1 VDSWPAFAYRYFL
14 KKEER
19 ALGKNG
25 SPTLLGGQAVIEGV
39 MMRFGGSVATAVR
52 RADGTITVKR
62 ESYSPLAER
71 HRWIGLPLIRG
82 AVGLF
87 EMLAIGIRA
96 LNFSA
101 EAAMED
107 SEPEQ
112 ARKVGSRK
120 KHDAAL
126 GLTLALSLL
135 AGVGLFFALPLWVAT
150 AAFSVD
156 QQPLWFNLVAGGI
169 RVTIFLGYLVCLSM
183 MKDIKRLFQ
192 YHGAEHKTVFAM
204 EKGGEMTAASCQ
216 AQSRFHPRCGTSF
229 LLVVMVVAI
238 LLFALLDA
246 LLVWQVGRISLALR
260 LATHL
265 PLLPV
270 VMGISYEVIRFS
282 ARHVDSPLGRL
293 IVLPG
298 LWLQR
303 VTTKDP
309 DESQIEVAIAAIR
322 AALADAP
329 SARGVESAVSSQAI
343 SVN

>member
-1 VDSWPAFAYRYFL
+1 
-14 KKEER
+14 
-19 ALGKNG
+19 LGKNG
-25 SPTLLGGQAVIEGV
+25 SPALLGGQAVIEGV

-52 RADGTITVKR
+52 RADGGITVKK
-62 ESYSPLAER
+62 ESYAPLAER
-71 HRWIGLPLIRG
+71 HRWIGIPVVRG
-82 AVGLF
+82 AVGLI

-101 EAAMED
+101 EAALED
-107 SEPEQ
+107 AEPGKAPE
-112 ARKVGSRK
+112 VGRK
-120 KHDAAL
+120 KKQDAAL
-126 GLTLALSLL
+126 GLTLGVSLL
-135 AGVGLFFALPLWVAT
+135 AGLALFFALPLWVAT
-150 AAFSVD
+150 AAFDVA
-156 QQPLWFNLVAGGI
+156 QHPLWFNLVAGGI
-169 RVTIFLGYLVCLSM
+169 RVIIFLAYLMVLSM
-183 MKDIKRLFQ
+183 MKDIRRLFQ

-204 EKGGEMTAASCQ
+204 EKGQEMTVDACR

-246 LLVWQVGRISLALR
+246 LLIAQVGALSLSLR

-270 VMGISYEVIRFS
+270 VMGVSYEVIRFS
-282 ARHVDSPLGRL
+282 ARHVDTIPGRW

-303 VTTKDP
+303 VTTREP
-309 DESQIEVAIAAIR
+309 DDSQIAVAL
-322 AALADAP
+322 AALTAAVTDVPSVLTDALVG
-329 SARGVESAVSSQAI
+329 RTI

>member
-1 VDSWPAFAYRYFL
+1 VA
-14 KKEER
+14 
-19 ALGKNG
+19 KNG

-52 RADGTITVKR
+52 RADGSIRVKQ

-71 HRWIGLPLIRG
+71 HRWIALPLVRG
-82 AVGLF
+82 AVGLV
-87 EMLAIGIRA
+87 EMLVIGIRA

-107 SEPEQ
+107 AEPEK
-112 ARKVGSRK
+112 AGKMAK
-120 KHDAAL
+120 KHGAAL

-135 AGVGLFFALPLWVAT
+135 AGLGLFFALPLWVAT
-150 AAFSVD
+150 AAFNVD
-156 QQPLWFNLVAGGI
+156 QEPLWFNLAAGGI
-169 RVTIFLGYLVCLSM
+169 RVTIFLGYLILLSM
-183 MKDIKRLFQ
+183 MKDIHRLFE

-204 EKGGEMTAASCQ
+204 EKGGEMTVASCQ

-238 LLFALLDA
+238 ILFALLDA
-246 LLVWQVGRISLALR
+246 LLIRQVGTISLPLR

-265 PLLPV
+265 PLLPL
-270 VMGISYEVIRFS
+270 VMGVSYEVIRFS
-282 ARHVDSPLGRL
+282 ARHVDTPLGRL

-303 VTTKDP
+303 VTTKEP
-309 DESQIEVAIAAIR
+309 DESQIEVALAALR
-322 AALADAP
+322 AALGDAP
-329 SARGVESAVSSQAI
+329 SPRAVEAAVSGQAI

>member
-1 VDSWPAFAYRYFL
+1 
-14 KKEER
+14 
-19 ALGKNG
+19 LGKNG

-52 RADGTITVKR
+52 RADGSITVKK
-62 ESYSPLAER
+62 ESYAPLAER
-71 HRWIGLPLIRG
+71 HRWIGLPLLRG
-82 AVGLF
+82 AVGLI
-87 EMLAIGIRA
+87 EMLAVGIRA

-107 SEPEQ
+107 AEPE
-112 ARKVGSRK
+112 KPKKDGSGK
-120 KHDAAL
+120 KHNAAL

-156 QQPLWFNLVAGGI
+156 QDPLWFNLAAGGV
-169 RVTIFLGYLVCLSM
+169 RVAIFLTYLILLSM
-183 MKDIKRLFQ
+183 MKDIHRLFQ

-204 EKGGEMTAASCQ
+204 EKGGEMTLASCQ
-216 AQSRFHPRCGTSF
+216 AQTRFHPRCGTSF

-246 LLVWQVGRISLALR
+246 FLIWQLGTLSLALR

-270 VMGISYEVIRFS
+270 VMGVSYEVIRFS
-282 ARHVDSPLGRL
+282 ARHVDSPLGRW

-303 VTTKDP
+303 VTTKEP
-309 DESQIEVAIAAIR
+309 DESQLEVAMAALR
-322 AALADAP
+322 AALGDAP
-329 SARGVESAVSSQAI
+329 SSRAVETAVSSQAI